1 MLFYI
6 TFVLSYTVFS
16 SYTFYND
23 VIIEKNSELRLTN
36 LDKYTNS
43 LLIVFKN
50 VFIYSIPIFLFIH
63 YFYIPSNFSVLRSLL
78 IIIVSKYISNILFYL
93 SHMYS
98 HKNKFL
104 FQYHRVHH
112 YYTVPI
118 GMRSAYTHPIDFIF
132 FNMIPLGIT
141 PFILGADSVTIVFII
156 ISGIHNTI
164 VKEHSYIEEDN
175 HHMIHHKYSNCNYGE
190 VWLDKLMG
198 TYRAE

>member
-16 SYTFYND
+16 SYTFFND
-23 VIIEKNSELRLTN
+23 VINEKNAELRVTN
-36 LDKYTNS
+36 LDKYINS
-43 LLIVFKN
+43 FSTVFMN
-50 VFIYSIPIFLFIH
+50 VFIYSFPVFYLINIFYVPGHF
-63 YFYIPSNFSVLRSLL
+63 NLL
-78 IIIVSKYISNILFYL
+78 KSALTIIISKYFSNIFFYYA
-93 SHMYS
+93 HRYS
-98 HKNKFL
+98 HQNKFL
-104 FQYHRVHH
+104 YQFHRVHH
-112 YYTVPI
+112 YYSMPI
-118 GMRSAYTHPIDFIF
+118 GMRSAYTHPIDFVF

-141 PFILGADSVTIVFII
+141 PFLLSADRFTIVFMI

-190 VWLDKLMG
+190 VWIDKLME

>member
-36 LDKYTNS
+36 LDKYSNS
-43 LLIVFKN
+43 FLVVFKN
-50 VFIYSIPIFLFIH
+50 VYIYSIPVFLFIN
-63 YFYIPSNFSVLRSLL
+63 YVYIPSYFSLLRSAL
-78 IIIVSKYISNILFYL
+78 IIILSKYLSNILFYL
-93 SHMYS
+93 FHRYS
-98 HKNKFL
+98 HQNKFL

-112 YYTVPI
+112 YYSLPI
-118 GMRSAYTHPIDFIF
+118 GMRAAYTHPIDFVF
-132 FNMIPLGIT
+132 FNMVPLGIT
-141 PFILGADSVTIVFII
+141 PFLLGADSFTIVFLII
-156 ISGIHNTI
+156 NGIYITI
-164 VKEHSYIEEDN
+164 VKEHSTTEEEN

-190 VWLDKLMG
+190 VWVDKLMG